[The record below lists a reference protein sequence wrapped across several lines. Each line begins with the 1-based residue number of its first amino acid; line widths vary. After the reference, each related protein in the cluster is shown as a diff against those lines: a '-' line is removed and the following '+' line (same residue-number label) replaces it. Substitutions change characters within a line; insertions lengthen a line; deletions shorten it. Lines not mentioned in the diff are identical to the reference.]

1 MPVRLAFIGGRGR
14 ERGKKKAQVQ
24 IAFKKAAPPLLRV
37 RRQEVERERE
47 SLGGAWVLA
56 KGVPAGAH
64 KGRGLRKG
72 TRRNPDL
79 R

>member
-1 MPVRLAFIGGRGR
+1 MPVRLAFIGGRG
-14 ERGKKKAQVQ
+14 EGEGKKKKSPGSNCLQESSS
-24 IAFKKAAPPLLRV
+24 APL
-37 RRQEVERERE
+37 ESSEAGSGERE

-64 KGRGLRKG
+64 KGRGLHKG